1 MNNEDTGSN
10 GIDLFGYA
18 TSVLKEINHAA
29 FSKLEHPEP
38 YLMDDTIQAAA
49 TILDTGGRTKK
60 NAIYARSRQEKLEG
74 GEDFGSWEYYYKPD
88 ACQRTVD
95 WILENDPMAL
105 MEHLAGCR
113 NRGRGQ
119 VLRMDN
125 IQDYANE
132 KLFGKK

>member
-18 TSVLKEINHAA
+18 TAVLKEINHAA
-29 FSKLEHPEP
+29 FSKLDDPKP
-38 YLMDDTIQAAA
+38 YLMDNTIQAAA

-95 WILENDPMAL
+95 WILENDPMATL
-105 MEHLAGCR
+105 LGVVTEVVDKFFVWITYKTMQTRSCLAR
-113 NRGRGQ
+113 S
-119 VLRMDN
+119 
-125 IQDYANE
+125 
-132 KLFGKK
+132 K